1 MLLPGPRFS
10 QLDAFAKVTT
20 AKPKA
25 SVSVPPPVVTH
36 CAAAAAF
43 DVSNQS
49 SPNRH
54 APVAFD
60 GGGRITK
67 DYNGIRYPR
76 VPFVLYHIRKEPRA
90 VCRVKSFHLLSFD
103 RKTLTIFSLRST
115 IGCLLL
121 KRYPSR
127 YTRRFRTNNR
137 RLFCPVKND
146 FLSDINTSVT
156 RIKQ

>member
-20 AKPKA
+20 AEPRA

-49 SPNRH
+49 SSNRH

-76 VPFVLYHIRKEPRA
+76 VPFVLF
-90 VCRVKSFHLLSFD
+90 VKSLKRFVMLRASIC
-103 RKTLTIFSLRST
+103 RRST
-115 IGCLLL
+115 E
-121 KRYPSR
+121 KY
-127 YTRRFRTNNR
+127 
-137 RLFCPVKND
+137 
-146 FLSDINTSVT
+146 
-156 RIKQ
+156 